1 MIASYSWLEFDDRVR
16 LFHKSIYLVI
26 YSLLLNATNLTSIV
40 SYLHNKCEADKY
52 VCVMKSKHRGWTL
65 VITLSLIDVL
75 ILFFSRPHAWS
86 SFGNLF
92 FVHLLSAWNI
102 FYGDIMIKPFKKQL
116 ARLACYTNHPG
127 GYSRTVTEHIF
138 IVTQIQGNL
147 ILKIVIFCVRWENM
161 PLSTHSLHGSKR
173 AFSIKDGV
181 WPV

>member
-1 MIASYSWLEFDDRVR
+1 
-16 LFHKSIYLVI
+16 
-26 YSLLLNATNLTSIV
+26 
-40 SYLHNKCEADKY
+40 
-52 VCVMKSKHRGWTL
+52 MKSKHRGWTL

-116 ARLACYTNHPG
+116 ARIVCYTNHPG

-147 ILKIVIFCVRWENM
+147 ILKIVIFLCAMRKHAFIYTFITWVKEGVLN
-161 PLSTHSLHGSKR
+161 KR
-173 AFSIKDGV
+173 RCMTRLIEIIIHDSIQHLRSEHR
-181 WPV
+181 P

>member
-1 MIASYSWLEFDDRVR
+1 
-16 LFHKSIYLVI
+16 
-26 YSLLLNATNLTSIV
+26 
-40 SYLHNKCEADKY
+40 
-52 VCVMKSKHRGWTL
+52 MKSKHRGWTL

-92 FVHLLSAWNI
+92 FVHLLSTWNI

-161 PLSTHSLHGSKR
+161 PLFTHSLHGSKR
-173 AFSIKDGV
+173 AYSIKDGV

>member
-1 MIASYSWLEFDDRVR
+1 
-16 LFHKSIYLVI
+16 
-26 YSLLLNATNLTSIV
+26 
-40 SYLHNKCEADKY
+40 
-52 VCVMKSKHRGWTL
+52 MKSKHRGWTL

-127 GYSRTVTEHIF
+127 GYSRTNGHGAYFYCNTNSRKFDIEDRHFLCAMRKHAFIYTFITWVKEGVLNKRRCMTRLIEIIIHDSIQHLRSEH
-138 IVTQIQGNL
+138 
-147 ILKIVIFCVRWENM
+147 R
-161 PLSTHSLHGSKR
+161 P
-173 AFSIKDGV
+173 
-181 WPV
+181 